1 MGCVSADDTNFLP
14 AGKKVVRHD
23 MSGVAACSQYDVH
36 KVISLPALDARAHVL
51 DSNWACCPD
60 AFVRVRAAQLKPEKN
75 LDFDF
80 HGFTSPKSKSPP

>member
-36 KVISLPALDARAHVL
+36 KVTSMPGLDAGGVRFGLGIERWIGHV
-51 DSNWACCPD
+51 APD
-60 AFVRVRAAQLKPEKN
+60 AACP
-75 LDFDF
+75 
-80 HGFTSPKSKSPP
+80 